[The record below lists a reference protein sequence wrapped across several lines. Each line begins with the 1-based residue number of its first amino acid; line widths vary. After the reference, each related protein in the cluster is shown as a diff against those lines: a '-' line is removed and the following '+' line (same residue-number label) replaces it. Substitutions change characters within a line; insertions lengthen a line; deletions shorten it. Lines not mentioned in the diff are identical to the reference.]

1 MTTLTINEVCKV
13 HTPNK
18 SAISIVGDDRF
29 TCCEVCENNIERWY
43 NDTDPDCLPMWTR
56 WVCGLIG
63 RYLSNENS

>member
-18 SAISIVGDDRF
+18 SAISMVGDERF
-29 TCCEVCENNIERWY
+29 TFCEVCENNIESWY

-56 WVCGLIG
+56 WVV
-63 RYLSNENS
+63 SK

>member
-29 TCCEVCENNIERWY
+29 TFCEVCENNIESWY
-43 NDTDPDCLPMWTR
+43 NDTDPDRLPTWSK
-56 WVCGLIG
+56 WGV
-63 RYLSNENS
+63 SK